1 MPALKRFLLRA
12 WARGTHIA
20 EHEAGLLAVLYV
32 LNLAPIAWL
41 NIHMYKGEQLGVL
54 AADAVFLL
62 GGVLLYILVLGF
74 IPVRRMRRFLFAA
87 SFFLSLLL
95 GGLEFFSIVQYSSLI
110 GAGIVTAVLQ
120 TNPREAGEFLRM
132 YVGWQGVAASIL
144 LVAAGVFIYRRLGR
158 CRIPFLSRHRLSHA
172 LPFVFLASLLA
183 GTILLSEYYS
193 FIINDSLDVPVVR
206 VSRAATTS
214 VENIQAFEKLKNE
227 AASDVEIT
235 ENRSDTPY
243 VVFILGESTNRA
255 RMHLYGYPL
264 ENTPNLDELAAKG
277 ELAVFR
283 DTISPEA
290 ATVAVL
296 RKLLTFADM
305 DSSKPWY
312 EYNNMIDVMK
322 AAGYRTYWLSNQ
334 ESSGI
339 WGNVAQLFAGRSH
352 YSRFTRLRESH
363 EDNGIYDEALFPL
376 VDEVLAQ
383 PAAKNFYVIHLMGGH
398 GLYYMRF
405 PYLFSKFTADDVPP
419 PQDTLSLEK
428 RTEIAQYENALFY
441 NDFVV
446 TSLMGKFADKD
457 ALVVYIPDHGEAV
470 YDHGSFSGHVE
481 EHPTKETLEVP
492 MIFWASPAYRAH
504 HPEKWQALQ
513 AAVNRPYMT
522 DDFIHTLLDLLDIRT
537 PEYDAKKSVINPAFV
552 PRPHRMVQGHDYDTE
567 MK

>member
-74 IPVRRMRRFLFAA
+74 IPVRRLRRFLFAA

-132 YVGWQGVAASIL
+132 YMGWQGVAASIL

>member
-74 IPVRRMRRFLFAA
+74 IPVRRLRRFLFAA

-132 YVGWQGVAASIL
+132 YVGWQGVASSIL

-405 PYLFSKFTADDVPP
+405 PYLFSKFTADDMPP

-492 MIFWASPAYRAH
+492 MIFWAAPAYRAH

>member
-74 IPVRRMRRFLFAA
+74 IPVRRLRRFLFAA

-132 YVGWQGVAASIL
+132 YVGWQGVASSIL

-352 YSRFTRLRESH
+352 YSRFMRLRESH

-405 PYLFSKFTADDVPP
+405 PYLFSKFTADDMPP

>member
-74 IPVRRMRRFLFAA
+74 IPVRRLRRFLFAA

-132 YVGWQGVAASIL
+132 YVGWQGVASSIL

>member
-74 IPVRRMRRFLFAA
+74 IPVRRFLFAA

-312 EYNNMIDVMK
+312 TYNNMIDVMK

-363 EDNGIYDEALFPL
+363 EDNGIYDEALFSL

>member
-12 WARGTHIA
+12 WARGTHIV

-74 IPVRRMRRFLFAA
+74 IPVRRLRRFLFAA

-227 AASDVEIT
+227 AASNVEIT

-255 RMHLYGYPL
+255 RMHLYGYPF